1 MEEDVVEII
10 LNFVEVKIQKKEN
23 QVRDIVVA
31 EINDDEVDYW
41 SD

>member
-31 EINDDEVDYW
+31 EINDDEVDY
-41 SD
+41 